1 MFVTKYDIKI
11 KVRIAATRSASE
23 SCVDAFSPSALAQ
36 ILQTR
41 RRFFIVTQA
50 GFEPASPNPAS
61 KRCVQRRAGGRP
73 IRWLGLGGGETLSDA
88 SRTVPPSGLSAQR
101 AQMPDAEAER
111 ELTHYT
117 EIQLKIKC
125 RALRGSGE
133 CNPAC
138 CLACPGTAED
148 VRRVDRDSD

>member
-1 MFVTKYDIKI
+1 MTPATINMFVTKYDIKI

-41 RRFFIVTQA
+41 RRFFITTQA

-88 SRTVPPSGLSAQR
+88 SRTVAALQAVCLTRNQCPIKR
-101 AQMPDAEAER
+101 ER
-111 ELTHYT
+111 EHIDYN
-117 EIQLKIKC
+117 KNPGVSS
-125 RALRGSGE
+125 RGKSSFSL
-133 CNPAC
+133 NSVW
-138 CLACPGTAED
+138 D
-148 VRRVDRDSD
+148 